1 MEDQLILDSVWAKGT
16 SSVQRAKVK
25 EGLEALWVKDWA
37 AFVSLEAR
45 AEENRLAELPEAE
58 LSEHE
63 CEET

>member
-25 EGLEALWVKDWA
+25 GLEAHWVKDWA
-37 AFVSLEAR
+37 ALVSLEAR